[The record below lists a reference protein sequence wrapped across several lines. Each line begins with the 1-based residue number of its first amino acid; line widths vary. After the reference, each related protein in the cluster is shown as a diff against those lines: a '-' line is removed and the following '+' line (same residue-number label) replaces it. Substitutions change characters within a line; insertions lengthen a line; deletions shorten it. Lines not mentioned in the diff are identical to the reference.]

1 MPFMGYSLEIH
12 GIFTKMFFI
21 VKLANEP
28 NQTEELRTWF
38 LSSSLPEEQIFSS
51 TAS

>member
-21 VKLANEP
+21 VTVDTKAKIAK
-28 NQTEELRTWF
+28 
-38 LSSSLPEEQIFSS
+38 SLESLMCHLIDFSEQY
-51 TAS
+51 TVVT